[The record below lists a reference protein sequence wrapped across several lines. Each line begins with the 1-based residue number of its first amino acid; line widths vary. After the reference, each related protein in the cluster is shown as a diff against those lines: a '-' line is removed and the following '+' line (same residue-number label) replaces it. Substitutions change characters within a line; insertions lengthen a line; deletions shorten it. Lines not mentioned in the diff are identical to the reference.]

1 MSFSNR
7 KIGTLSVS
15 PIAMGGAHWSLWAD
29 HDDELSTKAFNAGI
43 DAGINFVDTAFR
55 YTCEHEDQHNEKLIR
70 KALDAH
76 GWGRNI
82 SASEIKIATKGGHF
96 GNGPDGFI
104 DGRPETIRAH
114 AEASLRELRTE
125 SLDLYYLHWPD
136 PEVAIEESMGAIA
149 QLHAEGK
156 VQNIGVSNF
165 TREQLDK
172 ALSVAP
178 IAALQNKFNPGHM
191 PQEELD
197 LIKYTNDL
205 GIAYVPYSPLGGT
218 FPPTPLNPTKPE
230 LIELAEE
237 AGVSVPV
244 LVLNWHLNLS
254 PNIIPLVGSRR
265 PESLT
270 DSAKVLLSE
279 ISAEVTKKVAALME
293 QNND

>member
-29 HDDELSTKAFNAGI
+29 HDDVLSTKAFNAGI
-43 DAGINFVDTAFR
+43 DAGINFVDTAYR

-70 KALDAH
+70 NALDSH
-76 GWGRNI
+76 GWGRKI
-82 SASEIKIATKGGHF
+82 SAGEIKIATKGGHY
-96 GNGPDGFI
+96 GNGPEGFV
-104 DGRPETIRAH
+104 DGRPETIRKH
-114 AEASLRELRTE
+114 AEASLRELGTE

-136 PEVAIEESMGAIA
+136 PQVAIEESMGAIA
-149 QLHAEGK
+149 QLHTEGK

-191 PQEELD
+191 PQEELE
-197 LIKYTNDL
+197 LIKYTNEL

-230 LIELAEE
+230 LISLAEA

-270 DSAKVLLSE
+270 DSAKVLNTDIPSDLATRV
-279 ISAEVTKKVAALME
+279 AELLDGK
-293 QNND
+293 

>member
-43 DAGINFVDTAFR
+43 DAGINFVDTAYR

-76 GWGRNI
+76 GWSRNI

-104 DGRPETIRAH
+104 DGRPETIHAH
-114 AEASLRELRTE
+114 AEASLRELRAE

-136 PEVAIEESMGAIA
+136 PEVPIEESMGAIA

-172 ALSVAP
+172 AISVAP

-197 LIKYTNDL
+197 LINYTNER

-230 LIELAEE
+230 LIALAEE

-270 DSAKVLLSE
+270 DSAKVLTSNIPGE
-279 ISAEVTKKVAALME
+279 ITEAVAKLII
-293 QNND
+293 

>member
-76 GWGRNI
+76 GWGRKI
-82 SASEIKIATKGGHF
+82 SANEIKIATKGGHF

-114 AEASLRELRTE
+114 AEASLRELRAE

-136 PEVAIEESMGAIA
+136 PEVPIEESMGAIA

-165 TREQLDK
+165 TREQIDK

-191 PQEELD
+191 PQEELE

-230 LIELAEE
+230 LIALAEE

-244 LVLNWHLNLS
+244 LVLNWHLSLS

-270 DSAKVLLSE
+270 DSAKVLTTE
-279 ISAEVTKKVAALME
+279 IPAEIAAKVAELLGA
-293 QNND
+293 D

>member
-43 DAGINFVDTAFR
+43 DAGINFVDTAYR

-76 GWGRNI
+76 GWSRNI

-104 DGRPETIRAH
+104 DGRPETIHAH
-114 AEASLRELRTE
+114 AEASLRELRAE

-136 PEVAIEESMGAIA
+136 PEVPIEESMGAIA

-165 TREQLDK
+165 TREQIDK

-191 PQEELD
+191 PQEELE

-230 LIELAEE
+230 LIALAEE

-244 LVLNWHLNLS
+244 LVLNWHLSLS

-270 DSAKVLLSE
+270 DSAKVLTSNIPGE
-279 ISAEVTKKVAALME
+279 ITEAVAKLII
-293 QNND
+293 

>member
-1 MSFSNR
+1 MIWSNR
-7 KIGTLSVS
+7 KIGTLEVS

-43 DAGINFVDTAFR
+43 DTGINFVDTAYR

-76 GWGRNI
+76 GWTRNI
-82 SASEIKIATKGGHF
+82 APSDIKIATKGGHF
-96 GNGPDGFI
+96 GNGPDGFV
-104 DGRPETIRAH
+104 DGRPETIRKH
-114 AEASLRELRTE
+114 AEASLRELRAE

-136 PEVAIEESMGAIA
+136 PEVPIEESLGEIN
-149 QLHAEGK
+149 QLRLEGK
-156 VQNIGVSNF
+156 IQNVGVSNF
-165 TREQLDK
+165 NREQLDQ

-178 IAALQNKFNPGHM
+178 VAALQNKFNPGHM
-191 PQEELD
+191 PQDELD
-197 LIKYTNDL
+197 LITYTNSL

-218 FPPTPLNPTKPE
+218 FPPTPLNPTNPE
-230 LIELAEE
+230 LNELA
-237 AGVSVPV
+237 AATGVSVPV

-270 DSAKVLLSE
+270 DSARVLSSE
-279 ISAEVTKKVAALME
+279 ISVDVTKKVAELMGKK
-293 QNND
+293 

>member
-29 HDDELSTKAFNAGI
+29 HDDELSAKAFNAGI
-43 DAGINFVDTAFR
+43 DAGINFVDTAYR

-76 GWGRNI
+76 GWSRKI
-82 SASEIKIATKGGHF
+82 LASEIKIATKGGHY

-104 DGRPETIRAH
+104 DGRPETIRKH
-114 AEASLRELRTE
+114 AEASLRGLRTE

-149 QLHAEGK
+149 ELHAEGK

-165 TREQLDK
+165 AREQLDK
-172 ALSVAP
+172 ALSVSP

-191 PQEELD
+191 PQAELD
-197 LIKYTNDL
+197 LIKYTNEL

-218 FPPTPLNPTKPE
+218 FPPTPLDPTKPE
-230 LIELAEE
+230 LIALAEE

-270 DSAKVLLSE
+270 DSAKVLTTAIPTE
-279 ISAEVTKKVAALME
+279 IAVKVAELLGA
-293 QNND
+293 N

>member
-1 MSFSNR
+1 MNSKAER
-7 KIGTLSVS
+7 RIGTISVS

-29 HDDELSTKAFNAGI
+29 HDDEASTAAFNAGI
-43 DAGINFVDTAFR
+43 DAGINFVDTAYR

-76 GWGRNI
+76 GWSRNI
-82 SASEIKIATKGGHF
+82 AAGDIKIATKGGHY
-96 GNGPDGFI
+96 GNGPDGFV
-104 DGRPETIRAH
+104 DGRPETIRKH
-114 AEASLRELRTE
+114 AEASLRELRAE

-136 PEVAIEESMGAIA
+136 PEVSIEESMGAIA
-149 QLHAEGK
+149 ALHAEGK

-178 IAALQNKFNPGHM
+178 VAALQNKFNPGHM
-191 PQEELD
+191 PQEEID
-197 LIKYTNDL
+197 LIKYTNEL

-218 FPPTPLNPTKPE
+218 FPPTPLNPTNPE
-230 LIELAEE
+230 LIALAEA

-270 DSAKVLLSE
+270 DSAKVLTANIPGE
-279 ISAEVTKKVAALME
+279 ITGAVAKLLI
-293 QNND
+293 

>member
-1 MSFSNR
+1 MNSMAER
-7 KIGTLSVS
+7 RIGTLSVS
-15 PIAMGGAHWSLWAD
+15 PIAMGGAHWSLWAG
-29 HDDELSTKAFNAGI
+29 HDDEASTAAFNAGI
-43 DAGINFVDTAFR
+43 DAGINFVDTAYR

-70 KALDAH
+70 KALDAQ
-76 GWGRNI
+76 GWTRNI
-82 SASEIKIATKGGHF
+82 SAGDIKIATKGGHY
-96 GNGPDGFI
+96 GNGPDGFV
-104 DGRPETIRAH
+104 DGRPETIRKH

-149 QLHAEGK
+149 ELHAEGK

-178 IAALQNKFNPGHM
+178 VAALQNKFNPGHM

-197 LIKYTNDL
+197 LIKYTNEL

-230 LIELAEE
+230 LLALAEA

-270 DSAKVLLSE
+270 DSAKVLTTNIPGE
-279 ISAEVTKKVAALME
+279 ITEAVAKLLI
-293 QNND
+293 

>member
-1 MSFSNR
+1 MTFSNR
-7 KIGTLSVS
+7 KIGTLNVS

-43 DAGINFVDTAFR
+43 DAGINFVDTAYR

-76 GWGRNI
+76 GWSRKI
-82 SASEIKIATKGGHF
+82 APSEITIATKGGHY
-96 GNGPDGFI
+96 GNGPEGFV
-104 DGRPETIRAH
+104 DGRQETIRKH
-114 AEASLRELRTE
+114 AEASLRELSAE

-136 PEVAIEESMGAIA
+136 PEVAIEESMGVIA
-149 QLHAEGK
+149 QLQAEGK

-165 TREQLDK
+165 NREQLDK
-172 ALSVAP
+172 ARSVATM
-178 IAALQNKFNPGHM
+178 AALQNKFNPGHM
-191 PQEELD
+191 LQEELD

-218 FPPTPLNPTKPE
+218 FPPTPLNPTNPE
-230 LIELAEE
+230 LISLAEA

-270 DSAKVLLSE
+270 DSARILTTQIPKE
-279 ISAEVTKKVAALME
+279 ITEAVAKLVI
-293 QNND
+293 

>member
-70 KALDAH
+70 KALDTH
-76 GWGRNI
+76 GWSRNI
-82 SASEIKIATKGGHF
+82 TAGDIKIATKGGHY
-96 GNGPDGFI
+96 GNGPDGFV
-104 DGRPETIRAH
+104 DGRPETIRKH
-114 AEASLRELRTE
+114 AEASLRELRAE

-136 PEVAIEESMGAIA
+136 PEVSIEESVGAIA

-165 TREQLDK
+165 TREQLDR

-178 IAALQNKFNPGHM
+178 IDALQNKFNPGHM
-191 PQEELD
+191 PKEELE
-197 LIKYTNDL
+197 LIEYTNDL

-230 LIELAEE
+230 LIALAEE

-265 PESLT
+265 PESLA
-270 DSAKVLLSE
+270 DSAKVLTTNIPGE
-279 ISAEVTKKVAALME
+279 ITEAVAKLII
-293 QNND
+293 

>member
-1 MSFSNR
+1 MNFVNR
-7 KIGTLSVS
+7 TIGSLSVS

-43 DAGINFVDTAFR
+43 DAGINFVDTAYR

-76 GWGRNI
+76 GWGRDI
-82 SASEIKIATKGGHF
+82 SANEIKIATKGGHF

-114 AEASLRELRTE
+114 AEASLRELRAE

-136 PEVAIEESMGAIA
+136 PEVPIEESMGAIA

-191 PQEELD
+191 PKEELE

-270 DSAKVLLSE
+270 DSARILTSQIAKE
-279 ISAEVTKKVAALME
+279 ITQEVMAIFKPAV
-293 QNND
+293 

>member
-1 MSFSNR
+1 MSLSNR

-29 HDDELSTKAFNAGI
+29 HDDEASTAAFNAGI
-43 DAGINFVDTAFR
+43 DAGINFVDTAYR

-76 GWGRNI
+76 GWSRNI
-82 SASEIKIATKGGHF
+82 TAGDIKIATKGGHY
-96 GNGPDGFI
+96 GNGPDGFV

-114 AEASLRELRTE
+114 AEASLRELRAE

-136 PEVAIEESMGAIA
+136 PEVSIEESVGAIA

-156 VQNIGVSNF
+156 VENIGVSNF
-165 TREQLDK
+165 SREQLDK

-178 IAALQNKFNPGHM
+178 VAALQNKFNPGHM

-197 LIKYTNDL
+197 LINYTNEL

-230 LIELAEE
+230 LIALAEK

-265 PESLT
+265 PESLI
-270 DSAKVLLSE
+270 DSAKVLNTE
-279 ISAEVTKKVAALME
+279 IPTEIAAKVAELLGT
-293 QNND
+293 N